1 MAAAFGAPLT
11 GAFYAF
17 ELIIGAYS
25 LGNAAP
31 VLAAAVAGRL
41 MVHVLGG
48 APYSIEAP
56 PVPPFGVAQYVAL
69 VGLGLVSA
77 LLGVA
82 AMRAAAVVE
91 RGFRAGAAAGLGAAG
106 ARRRAGRGAG
116 DADAADAG
124 RRPWRAVAR
133 HAAHAPAPGAGRR

>member
-17 ELIIGAYS
+17 ELVIGAYS

-56 PVPPFGVAQYVAL
+56 PVPPFGVEQHIAL

-77 LLGVA
+77 LHRRGGDARGGGGGAGVP
-82 AMRAAAVVE
+82 R
-91 RGFRAGAAAGLGAAG
+91 RAAAGLGAAG
-106 ARRRAGRGAG
+106 GGRRHRRACW
-116 DADAADAG
+116 
-124 RRPWRAVAR
+124 RR
-133 HAAHAPAPGAGRR
+133 